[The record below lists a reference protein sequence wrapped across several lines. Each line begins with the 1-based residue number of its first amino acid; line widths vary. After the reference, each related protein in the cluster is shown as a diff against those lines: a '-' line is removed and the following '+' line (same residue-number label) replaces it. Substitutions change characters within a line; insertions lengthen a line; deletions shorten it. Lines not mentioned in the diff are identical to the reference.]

1 MSAQAEP
8 ASIAAKRAE
17 LGQIQSEVA
26 AIDNQL
32 ELAAEAYNGA
42 RYNLIRI
49 NGRIEENR
57 RVLKR
62 TINQLGLART
72 HLAHRVLDI
81 YRQPRPSTVEVILS
95 SPSIS
100 QALDDIHALD
110 RVRAADGSLVT
121 ELHTY
126 KVVVVATRKQLLGD
140 QQQAKVEVAR
150 RAHEEAVVAGL
161 LAQRRAVMQSVQG
174 DLARMLAAE
183 QARQAR
189 LAAIARARALA
200 AMERQREIAVAQT
213 AAPSGGGQ
221 GQATPAAG
229 AVGASGLGSVVAP
242 PAGTGANSAAA
253 SDALKFLGTPY
264 VWGGAAPGGFDC
276 SGLAS
281 YVYGK
286 LGISVPHFT
295 GAIWS
300 KFPKVPESNLQAG
313 DLVFFNGGGHV
324 GIYLGGGQF
333 VHAPHTGDV
342 VKVSSLSSHGGYVG
356 AVRP

>member
-1 MSAQAEP
+1 
-8 ASIAAKRAE
+8 
-17 LGQIQSEVA
+17 VA
-26 AIDNQL
+26 AIDGQL

-42 RYNLIRI
+42 RYQLIQI

-57 RVLKR
+57 RILKR
-62 TINQLGLART
+62 TIRQLGLART
-72 HLAHRVLDI
+72 HLARRVLDI
-81 YRQPRPSTVEVILS
+81 YRQPRPSTAEVILS

-110 RVRAADGSLVT
+110 RVRAQDGSLVG
-121 ELHTY
+121 ELKDY
-126 KVVVVATRKQLLGD
+126 KVVVVATRRQLFGD
-140 QQQAKVEVAR
+140 QRQAKAEVVR

-161 LAQRRAVMQSVQG
+161 LAQRRAVMQGVQG
-174 DLARMLAAE
+174 QLAQMLAAE
-183 QARQAR
+183 QARQAQ
-189 LAAIARARALA
+189 LAAIARQRAIA
-200 AMERQREIAVAQT
+200 AMERQRQIVAAAQASPSAG
-213 AAPSGGGQ
+213 AAPVASGGVIG
-221 GQATPAAG
+221 GG
-229 AVGASGLGSVVAP
+229 GLGSVVAP

-264 VWGGAAPGGFDC
+264 RWGGAAPGGFDC
-276 SGLAS
+276 SGLAA

-286 LGISVPHFT
+286 EGISVPHFT

-300 KFPKVPESNLQAG
+300 KFPKVPQGDLQAG

-342 VKVSSLSSHGGYVG
+342 VKVSSLSGHGGYMG